1 MLVTMSMMHDYI
13 ESLNIQGG
21 TRYRSD
27 CPSCGHKNSFAA
39 FNDGMNIIFKC
50 FHADCNVKGRL
61 RVRLSADPPPLRT
74 RNRYEE
80 PDKTLNSFQIPDTF
94 VDISRSDAAM
104 RYMKDVNVFNAY
116 SHRTDMVNQNS
127 YSLQETLVM
136 LCWLRTVRRPHV

>member
-1 MLVTMSMMHDYI
+1 M
-13 ESLNIQGG
+13 
-21 TRYRSD
+21 
-27 CPSCGHKNSFAA
+27 
-39 FNDGMNIIFKC
+39 FKC

-104 RYMKDVNVFNAY
+104 RYMKDVNVFDAY
-116 SHRTDMVNQNS
+116 SHRTVRLMYDQRLNRAVF
-127 YSLQETLVM
+127 LIRDGAKTVDAVGRTLAKAKPMCKPHDNWCCHAGYVFVK
-136 LCWLRTVRRPHV
+136 RTHSPTQKVRHRVRCVR